1 MARHASRHA
10 SSRCSSSLPAQQAR
24 ILSLFVP
31 RRPYAIAGNPSEIAK
46 NEEQYASQPPAASRK
61 MTPFCPER
69 GFVPLR
75 FRARNDSHSHM
86 LQSIAGN
93 YSEIVKTNIA
103 INEPFL
109 AANPLVKDIR
119 SSSFSRKKRIPLGD
133 QKTRRSRC
141 SPTPWERRS
150 SRSRS
155 AVGAKRK
162 SSRSSLAGRLGG
174 TEMARP
180 GEYYVLVVRELDRLS
195 RRLAKQLIIEEELKR
210 AGVEIE
216 YVLATY
222 ADNPEGNLSK
232 QIKAVISE
240 YERLKINERIMRG
253 RRLKARAGSV
263 ITRGHASYGYSLCNR
278 DGKTGYEIN
287 PE

>member
-1 MARHASRHA
+1 
-10 SSRCSSSLPAQQAR
+10 
-24 ILSLFVP
+24 
-31 RRPYAIAGNPSEIAK
+31 
-46 NEEQYASQPPAASRK
+46 
-61 MTPFCPER
+61 
-69 GFVPLR
+69 
-75 FRARNDSHSHM
+75 
-86 LQSIAGN
+86 
-93 YSEIVKTNIA
+93 
-103 INEPFL
+103 
-109 AANPLVKDIR
+109 
-119 SSSFSRKKRIPLGD
+119 
-133 QKTRRSRC
+133 
-141 SPTPWERRS
+141 
-150 SRSRS
+150 
-155 AVGAKRK
+155 
-162 SSRSSLAGRLGG
+162 
-174 TEMARP
+174 MARP

-240 YERLKINERIMRG
+240 YERLKINERITRG

-287 PE
+287 PEEAEIVRLIFQWCAQGMSIGAIRRELTRLGVPTPGDNYPARTYRKLLGRGE